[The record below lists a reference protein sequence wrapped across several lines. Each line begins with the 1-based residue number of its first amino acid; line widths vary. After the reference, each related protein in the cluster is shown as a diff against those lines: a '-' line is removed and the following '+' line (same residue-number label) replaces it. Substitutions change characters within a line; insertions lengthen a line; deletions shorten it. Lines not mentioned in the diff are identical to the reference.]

1 MGNDSGVIKIMVVDD
16 EKIIREFL
24 ARLLSLKGV
33 EVECVEDGHKAIEAA
48 QAENFDFFFLDV
60 RMPKIDG
67 LQTLK
72 QLKKISPKSQYV
84 MMTGYAVDDLLQEAE
99 KEGILAAIKK
109 PFDISQL
116 ISFVKDYSREKFT
129 QKEIKI
135 LVVDDEKEILN
146 FFLRLLKNDN
156 IAITAV
162 ETGREAFETI
172 QKSLFDLVFLD
183 VVLKDMSGMELH
195 SKIKASRPELDIIM
209 MTGYSGKLEQ
219 EAQNKDIK
227 GCLYKPFETDKIFA
241 EIEKVKKSR
250 NL

>member
-109 PFDISQL
+109 PFDIS
-116 ISFVKDYSREKFT
+116 